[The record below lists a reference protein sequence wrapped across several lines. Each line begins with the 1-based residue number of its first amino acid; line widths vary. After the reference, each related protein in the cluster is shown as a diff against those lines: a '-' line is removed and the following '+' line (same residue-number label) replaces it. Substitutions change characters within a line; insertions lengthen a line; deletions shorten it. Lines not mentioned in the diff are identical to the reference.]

1 MEILII
7 IKTRGFYIKKWTRS
21 QVYYKEPL
29 LKNLFVINFLL
40 LKDKYLRTNF
50 FQNTCGWTIQY
61 LDFFSGLK
69 PRLTKREIAGI
80 GSLKVVQLAV
90 CGMKCIDLCNEVI
103 NTLGNIFSYSNTI
116 VKEPNF
122 IKVVSNVQ
130 TVLKL
135 WRFRNLTLEGIIV
148 VLESSDS
155 NSPKSHY

>member
-7 IKTRGFYIKKWTRS
+7 IKTGGFYIKKCTRS

-29 LKNLFVINFLL
+29 LKNLFVVNFLL
-40 LKDKYLRTNF
+40 LKDKYLRTKF

-69 PRLTKREIAGI
+69 PSLTKREIARI

-122 IKVVSNVQ
+122 LKVVSNVQ

-148 VLESSDS
+148 VFESSDS